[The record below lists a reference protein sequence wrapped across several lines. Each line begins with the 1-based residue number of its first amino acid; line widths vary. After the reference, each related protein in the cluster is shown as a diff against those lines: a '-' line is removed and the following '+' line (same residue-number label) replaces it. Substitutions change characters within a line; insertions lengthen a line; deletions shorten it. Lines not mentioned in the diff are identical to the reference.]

1 MSKVDFFSG
10 IGIMGF
16 SVIVFILGEGMPKA
30 ELGIGPGDYPKF
42 FAVFLFVL
50 GLGLAAQSYLKR
62 IKQNKKFY
70 SKDGIIHVGGLLL
83 ITFLYIWAMPYIG
96 FLYLTPFYLV
106 AAMLFYGAKKL
117 FTVSAVSIG
126 FSIAIYWLFT
136 SIFQV
141 MLPRF
146 TLF

>member
-10 IGIMGF
+10 IGIMVF
-16 SVIVFILGEGMPKA
+16 SVIVFILAEGMPKA

-42 FAVFLFVL
+42 FAAFLFVL

-62 IKQNKKFY
+62 IKQSKKFY

-83 ITFLYIWAMPYIG
+83 ITLLYLWAMPYIG
-96 FLYLTPFYLV
+96 FLYLTPFYLT

-117 FTVSAVSIG
+117 STVSAVSIG

-136 SIFQV
+136 SVFQV
-141 MLPRF
+141 LLPGF